1 MLLVSGKDQKFL
13 MISTISEPMRFWDST
28 VAARMCR
35 ALRKC
40 AGGTFL
46 AADRSSY
53 AARTP
58 DIGEKRRGYRS
69 ILLLLAEQKNQKL
82 LMMSTISAPMRF

>member
-13 MISTISEPMRFWDST
+13 MISTISEPMRFWAST

-53 AARTP
+53 AARMP
-58 DIGEKRRGYRS
+58 NEVPRGESEVLNDLHDLRADA
-69 ILLLLAEQKNQKL
+69 LLGFHG
-82 LMMSTISAPMRF
+82 SGTDVSGR